1 MVFSLLKSS
10 LPKRRLAQQERAF
23 KFDVHV
29 LIYRNSELLGHEY
42 LLNATPEV
50 FSVRMAVL
58 EAEADVSVTYEAA
71 GALAATAADLEMIDG
86 NPDIRTETLQEWR
99 RRDPQ
104 TVAQI
109 TGQYLD
115 DADEGDLSLWRIL

>member
-1 MVFSLLKSS
+1 MVFSLLKLSM
-10 LPKRRLAQQERAF
+10 PKGRLSKKDRAF

-42 LLNATPEV
+42 LLNATPQA
-50 FSVRMAVL
+50 FTARMAIL
-58 EAEADVSVTYEAA
+58 EGQADVSVTYEAA
-71 GALAATAADLEMIDG
+71 GALVSVAADLDMVDG
-86 NPDIRTETLQEWR
+86 NPSIRTETLQEWR

-115 DADEGDLSLWRIL
+115 DTDEGDLSLWRL

>member
-1 MVFSLLKSS
+1 M
-10 LPKRRLAQQERAF
+10 PKGRLSKKDRAF

-42 LLNATPEV
+42 LLNATPQA
-50 FSVRMAVL
+50 FTARMAIL
-58 EAEADVSVTYEAA
+58 EGQADVSVTYEAA
-71 GALAATAADLEMIDG
+71 GALVSVAADLDMVDG
-86 NPDIRTETLQEWR
+86 NPSIRTETLQEWR

-115 DADEGDLSLWRIL
+115 DTDEGDLSLWRL